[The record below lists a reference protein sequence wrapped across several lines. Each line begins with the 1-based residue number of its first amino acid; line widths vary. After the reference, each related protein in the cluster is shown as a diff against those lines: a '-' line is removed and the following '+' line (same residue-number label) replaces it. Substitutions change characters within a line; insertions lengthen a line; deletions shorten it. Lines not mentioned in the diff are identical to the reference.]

1 MELNNSTSEKESLY
15 AFKSVKNINKPFFTP
30 CTQPLT
36 CIEYEDLKDGMLDMI
51 NRNSNILPTVVDE
64 FNQQDPLNAP
74 IMVGEVVV
82 GHIIGLIPVVG
93 GTFKNYF
100 RTFWPHE

>member
-1 MELNNSTSEKESLY
+1 MHLNPLKISISPSSL
-15 AFKSVKNINKPFFTP
+15 P

-64 FNQQDPLNAP
+64 FNHKIRLMRLLWWVKWSWV
-74 IMVGEVVV
+74 ISLV
-82 GHIIGLIPVVG
+82 
-93 GTFKNYF
+93 
-100 RTFWPHE
+100 

>member
-1 MELNNSTSEKESLY
+1 MHLNPLKISISPSSL
-15 AFKSVKNINKPFFTP
+15 P

-93 GTFKNYF
+93 GGTFKNYF